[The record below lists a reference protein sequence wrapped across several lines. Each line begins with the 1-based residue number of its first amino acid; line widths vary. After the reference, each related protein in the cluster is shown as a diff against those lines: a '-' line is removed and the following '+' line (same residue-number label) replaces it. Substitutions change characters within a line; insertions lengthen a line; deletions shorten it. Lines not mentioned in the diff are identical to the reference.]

1 MFGGNAPE
9 NDLFF
14 RRARDPFRPQS
25 RTSRFP
31 RIPSPSAD
39 CFGCACLHKEC
50 LHASFQRRTRIFPIP
65 EFRKR
70 AKIFEIDRINSAPE
84 VLRTARQTKT
94 SYFGPLNP
102 DDFWFTS
109 IRGFLLQIGTMA

>member
-9 NDLFF
+9 NAKIFRPAHDL
-14 RRARDPFRPQS
+14 FRPQS

-39 CFGCACLHKEC
+39 FFGCACHDREY
-50 LHASFQRRTRIFPIP
+50 LHASFQRRTRIP

-70 AKIFEIDRINSAPE
+70 AKIFDIDRLNSAPVE
-84 VLRTARQTKT
+84 SRTARQTKT
-94 SYFGPLNP
+94 SSCGASNL
-102 DDFWFTS
+102 DDRFYVPV
-109 IRGFLLQIGTMA
+109 RAFLIPIITMA